1 MNDTLNGISAP
12 PPIFHFAWRFRGFF
26 VSRVAAAPAA
36 EQPAIDKSDSIE
48 EALAQLTVDEELNTK
63 ALSSMP
69 SIGIDTKAGGGN
81 EASTKAA
88 LVPPSSADIENFYK
102 EVQRYEKIIN
112 GLTTKTLNGTTPL
125 ETKWKE
131 LQELLKKDAAKRMVG
146 VSKLFPE
153 KNRTMLAVPF
163 DHARVLLPTDTDN
176 YINAAHVQVSSFFSC
191 AGYTLAR
198 LFYAQFSP
206 YFAYFRF
213 DAQSM
218 LRISHG

>member
-1 MNDTLNGISAP
+1 MIDNLNAIFPLFPLCIAISP
-12 PPIFHFAWRFRGFF
+12 VFF
-26 VSRVAAAPAA
+26 ISSVEAAPAA

-63 ALSSMP
+63 ALSSMT
-69 SIGIDTKAGGGN
+69 SIGSDTKAGGGN
-81 EASTKAA
+81 EASTKTA

-131 LQELLKKDAAKRMVG
+131 LQESLKKDAAKRTVG

-176 YINAAHVQVSSFFSC
+176 YINAAHVQVSSFCCLWLHSGSASFMHN
-191 AGYTLAR
+191 
-198 LFYAQFSP
+198 
-206 YFAYFRF
+206 FRHILLIF
-213 DAQSM
+213 DSM
-218 LRISHG
+218 LKVCFGYHMGEF